1 MLKYVLFDLDGTLND
16 SGEGIRT
23 SVAYA
28 LKKFGIEGES
38 KESLNRLI
46 GPPLVN
52 AFMEFYGFDKQKAT
66 QARLYYREFYEDKGM
81 YMCSMYSGIDAL
93 LDDLKKVGLKL
104 VVCTSKPTEPSVKIL
119 KYLGIYDY
127 FDGVFGATIDGS
139 LTEKEQIIALAVKEL
154 NLDANSAVM
163 VGDRKFDAIGA
174 RQNNIKSIGVTYGF
188 GSKEELAKAGYDFI
202 ADDLSQL
209 KDLILKM

>member
-66 QARLYYREFYEDKGM
+66 QARLYYREFYEDTGM

-119 KYLGIYDY
+119 KYLGIYGY